1 MAPEAVCSERPLSHW
16 GEQTGLIDQA
26 LVLDEAGDPV
36 EVLEWGR
43 PCRVSVSFR
52 VPRNFDSERFA
63 VAFSI
68 KDLRGH
74 DIVVSST
81 VDSGLQLPAHLEPGQ
96 PVTVDFEF
104 VNGLVEGKYFL
115 VAALER

>member
-1 MAPEAVCSERPLSHW
+1 MFSQL
-16 GEQTGLIDQA
+16 
-26 LVLDEAGDPV
+26 GDK
-36 EVLEWGR
+36 LQDI
-43 PCRVSVSFR
+43 F
-52 VPRNFDSERFA
+52 
-63 VAFSI
+63 

-115 VAALER
+115 VAALERRDGAVMQYYEYIEGVRYFAVTSPVRHFGIFQPPVVHVFKERLGV